1 MKEKDN
7 EINKL
12 KETIEKLKLEYEK
25 KLNEI
30 QNKNQIKTLEI
41 GYIDSILIGG
51 YERPNNEVE
60 YIDELMIERLEKEPL
75 IIDCVISINLMCDK
89 EIDRYTKSNLDNFQ
103 ILSLKKEAKK
113 NGVVNFNMFDENDN
127 VNLNNDFSNIN
138 IENIKISKVIVNNL
152 KITFMKSVAVYKN
165 NKK

>member
-1 MKEKDN
+1 M
-7 EINKL
+7 EI
-12 KETIEKLKLEYEK
+12 
-25 KLNEI
+25 
-30 QNKNQIKTLEI
+30 
-41 GYIDSILIGG
+41 
-51 YERPNNEVE
+51 V
-60 YIDELMIERLEKEPL
+60 RLEKKPL

-138 IENIKISKVIVNNL
+138 IENFLS
-152 KITFMKSVAVYKN
+152 
-165 NKK
+165 